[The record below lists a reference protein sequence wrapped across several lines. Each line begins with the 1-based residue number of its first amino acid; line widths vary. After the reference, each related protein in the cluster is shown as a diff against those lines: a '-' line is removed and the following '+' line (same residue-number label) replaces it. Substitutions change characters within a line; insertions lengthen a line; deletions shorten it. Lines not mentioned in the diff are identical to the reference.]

1 MTEALRLGTRGSQ
14 LAMTQ
19 SGWVAKRLSAATGR
33 AVELV
38 PIVTTGDVTTG
49 PLAQMGGTG
58 VFASAL
64 RDALLAGE
72 CDLVVHSFKDLPT
85 APCPGLVVAATPER
99 ESAADALCSRGGEQL
114 GDLPPGARI
123 GTGSPRRAA
132 QILRARP
139 DVEVLDL
146 RGNVDSRLAKVAGGE
161 LDAVVLAEA
170 GLRRIGRGEEI
181 SERFDPDG
189 WPTSAAQGALAV
201 ECRDGSVSADPQADA
216 EIIRMVGLLDDEQ
229 TSWTARTERAVLA
242 ALEAGCAAPVGISAS
257 ITRDQGRIVAEV
269 YGIDGQGSVRTEQ
282 AMPWALAVSEDG
294 VTALVEAVVESLLAQ
309 GAADLPGLNGVL
321 ARAAG
326 ETAGGTDA

>member
-1 MTEALRLGTRGSQ
+1 MTDPLRLGTRGSQ

-19 SGWVAKRLSAATGR
+19 SGWVAERLSAATGR
-33 AVELV
+33 VVELV

-99 ESAADALCSRGGEQL
+99 ESAADVLCARDGMTLAELAS
-114 GDLPPGARI
+114 GAQV

-139 DVEVLDL
+139 DVEVVDL

-161 LDAVVLAEA
+161 LDAIVLAEA
-170 GLRRIGRGEEI
+170 GLCRIGRTEEI
-181 SERFDPDG
+181 TERFDLDH

-201 ECRDGSVSADPQADA
+201 ECRDGAVGPDPDGDA
-216 EIIRMVGLLDDEQ
+216 EILQMVALLDDEQ
-229 TSWTARTERAVLA
+229 TSWTSRTERAVLA

-257 ITRDQGRIVAEV
+257 ISRDEGRVVAEV
-269 YGIDGQGSVRTEQ
+269 YGIDGQEAVRTDE
-282 AMPWALAVSEDG
+282 AMPWALAVSESG
-294 VTALVEAVVESLLAQ
+294 AAALVDAVVASLLDR
-309 GAADLPGLNGVL
+309 GAAELPGLDGVL
-321 ARAAG
+321 GRSLEG
-326 ETAGGTDA
+326 SAGGSDG